1 VTKTIDLRSK
11 IREVPD
17 FPTPGVGF
25 KDITP
30 LLADPDALDQTIG
43 ALADWVREKGP
54 DLILGA
60 EARGF
65 ILGAAIADRAG
76 CGFVPAR
83 RPGKLPPE
91 TVAAT
96 YVLEYGE
103 NVLELHP
110 DLIPKGSRVVIHD
123 DVLATGGT
131 VDAIRGLVERIGGEV
146 VGSCFIIE
154 LSFLGG
160 REKLAGLDVHALIS
174 Y

>member
-1 VTKTIDLRSK
+1 MDLKTK
-11 IREVPD
+11 IREVAD

-30 LLADPDALDQTIG
+30 LLADREALEQTIDAL
-43 ALADWVREKGP
+43 AAWVKTKKP
-54 DLILGA
+54 DLVLGA

-65 ILGAAIADRAG
+65 ILGAAIANAAG

-91 TVAAT
+91 TVSAS

-103 NVLELHP
+103 NSLELHP
-110 DLIPKGSRVVIHD
+110 DLIPRGARVVIHD

-131 VDAIRGLVERIGGEV
+131 VEAICKLVRQLGGEV
-146 VGSCFIIE
+146 VGACFIIE
-154 LSFLGG
+154 LTFLGG
-160 REKLAGLDVHALIS
+160 RERLDGLDLEALIS

>member
-1 VTKTIDLRSK
+1 MSASDLRTK
-11 IREVPD
+11 IREVQD

-30 LLADPDALDQTIG
+30 LLADRDALRQTIG
-43 ALADWVREKGP
+43 ELAGWVREHEP
-54 DLILGA
+54 DLVLGA

-65 ILGAAIADRAG
+65 ILGPAIAAEVG

-91 TVAAT
+91 TVSAT
-96 YVLEYGE
+96 YALEYGQ
-103 NVLELHP
+103 NALELHP
-110 DLIPKGSRVVIHD
+110 DLVPKGSRVVIHD

-131 VDAIRGLVERIGGEV
+131 VDAIRGLVERLGGEV

-154 LSFLGG
+154 LTFLGG
-160 REKLAGLDVHALIS
+160 RDRLAGLDLFSLIQ